1 MIRLSGGAR
10 LALNGT
16 QVHLQAPRKS
26 AGLLAAALRGQAM
39 IKQFEPDLL
48 AYAR

>member
-16 QVHLQAPRKS
+16 QVHLQAQRKS
-26 AGLLAAALRGQAM
+26 AGLLAAALRAQAM
-39 IKQFEPDLL
+39 IKLFEPDLL